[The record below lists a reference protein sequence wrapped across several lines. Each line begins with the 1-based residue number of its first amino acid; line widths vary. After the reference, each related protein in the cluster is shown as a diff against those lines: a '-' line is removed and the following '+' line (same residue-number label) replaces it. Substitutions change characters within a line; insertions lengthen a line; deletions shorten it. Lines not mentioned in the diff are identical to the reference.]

1 MRIRREDLQP
11 GDCVSVD
18 QYICHDIGRL
28 PHTKGKEKDAM
39 RYCGGLI
46 AVDHSSGYV
55 HLDHQVSLYGGETVN
70 CKNRFESIA
79 QKHGKK

>member
-46 AVDHSSGYV
+46 AVDHSSGC
-55 HLDHQVSLYGGETVN
+55 SLRPSGLTLWWR
-70 CKNRFESIA
+70 NR
-79 QKHGKK
+79 QL